1 MPCPPARG
9 LLEAHPAVADLRLVL
24 DRRQR
29 DRGDAQLSRAELEA
43 RYADVPS
50 AQVAA
55 ICDVALVA
63 ELDERP
69 QLVGLA
75 ERVCLPQRVEIL
87 DHARRRVVVVG
98 DADRERE
105 FRQALD
111 GLRRD
116 PRDCGDGRFDAHGT
130 PFAGDMGINRA

>member
-1 MPCPPARG
+1 M
-9 LLEAHPAVADLRLVL
+9 L

-43 RYADVPS
+43 GDADVPS

-55 ICDVALVA
+55 VCDRALA
-63 ELDERP
+63 TELDERP

-75 ERVCLPQRVEIL
+75 ERVRLPQRVEIL

-98 DADRERE
+98 DANRERE
-105 FRQALD
+105 LRQALD
-111 GLRRD
+111 GLRWD
-116 PRDCGDGRFDAHGT
+116 PRDCSEGRFDAHGT
-130 PFAGDMGINRA
+130 PFAGIWELIAHER